1 MKFKYE
7 REFDEDIESIED
19 LDADTMM
26 HIFYDTRDCIDA
38 LYILPTEK
46 AAALPFGLGPAG
58 VSEEKQIDYNLRTLA
73 HSIKKSLMS
82 IYPAHKEEISSIN
95 DAEGAK
101 GLESYYRCRYPFHE
115 GAQALSSIYSI
126 LSAYKYYFP
135 ANEKEYLF
143 SRLLEMERVI
153 SDYKMHALDT
163 MRKKQDRKSERRKE
177 LGRRSGYKKGNW
189 GIRQAIIDHYRY
201 PHLCEVCKG
210 EPIELSAQAF
220 ISRFKAKHS
229 CSINNLTDFD
239 EEEIH
244 RKAYLTQHDHYVFYN
259 SYTGNM
265 CQYKEAEGI
274 KEIKLSTLPNI
285 ITWIRAEYKK
295 RNIHEDLPS

>member
-19 LDADTMM
+19 LDADAMM
-26 HIFYDTRDCIDA
+26 HIFYVTRDYIEA
-38 LYILPTEK
+38 LYIPPTEG
-46 AAALPFGLGPAG
+46 ADAFHVGA
-58 VSEEKQIDYNLRTLA
+58 EKQINYNLRTLA

-153 SDYKMHALDT
+153 SDYKMHVLDT
-163 MRKKQDRKSERRKE
+163 MRKEQDRKSERKKE
-177 LGRRSGYKKGNW
+177 LGRRSGPKKGNW
-189 GIRQAIIDHYRY
+189 GIRQAIVDHYKY
-201 PHLCEVCKG
+201 PDLCEVCKG

-229 CSINNLTDFD
+229 CSINSLADFD

-244 RKAYLTQHDHYVFYN
+244 RKAYFTQNDHYVFYN

-265 CQYKEAEGI
+265 CQYKEGIKEI

>member
-19 LDADTMM
+19 LDADVMM
-26 HIFYDTRDCIDA
+26 HIFYVTRDYIEA
-38 LYILPTEK
+38 LYIPPTEG
-46 AAALPFGLGPAG
+46 ADAFHVGA
-58 VSEEKQIDYNLRTLA
+58 EKQINYNLRTLA

-153 SDYKMHALDT
+153 SDYKMHVLDT
-163 MRKKQDRKSERRKE
+163 MRKEQDRKSERKKE
-177 LGRRSGYKKGNW
+177 LGRRSGPKKGNW
-189 GIRQAIIDHYRY
+189 GIRQAIVDHYKY
-201 PHLCEVCKG
+201 PDLCEVCKG

-229 CSINNLTDFD
+229 CSINSLADFD

-244 RKAYLTQHDHYVFYN
+244 RKAYFTQNDHYVFYN

-265 CQYKEAEGI
+265 CQYKEGIKEI